1 MKKLIFLL
9 LLMALHLHAQIV
21 YQPDEVDTPAEPIGG
36 AVLLNEFIAANI
48 QIPFSSAYKGLNK
61 RVIVKG
67 VVETDGSM
75 SGLKIFKGWDT
86 LCNQEAIRLLGLF
99 KAWKPASVKGND
111 VRQQA
116 TYPVIFRSEVNP
128 SFDST
133 SWAMVNYYNDGFKSI
148 GDAQA
153 AKYRSVLP
161 LDPNGN
167 IKSDIVYQERNELGK
182 WKKLIVIPF
191 KRKSFWYKETS
202 LSQDSVKAFTLSAE
216 GPRGVNYVPIVTVNE
231 NGNLLA
237 YQEYNHLGGRLS
249 ETRYYYLNGLLK
261 ERKVF
266 LDSTY
271 LDTRWFRNGQL
282 HKTTQH
288 ESSLFEHTD
297 EIQVFTFWDDHGR
310 QLVKEGNGWYKI
322 VNEPTVDVPAVEQ
335 GEIVFGKRHG
345 KWTSKL
351 ADSTIYCE
359 ELYEQGKFIEGRV
372 DTNGETATYLEKIK
386 QPYFKGGINALNQ
399 FLAQNVHNPHNTFSL
414 GARPMV
420 IISFIIR
427 HDGKVDEFKVERG
440 ITPSYDRQALKVGS
454 KMNGMWRPG
463 MFRGKN
469 VPFKYNLPIGF

>member
-1 MKKLIFLL
+1 MKKLIFLVS
-9 LLMALHLHAQIV
+9 LMGLHLHAQIV
-21 YQPDEVDTPAEPIGG
+21 YQPDEVDIPAEPIGG

-61 RVIVKG
+61 RVVVKG

-133 SWAMVNYYNDGFKSI
+133 SWAMVNYYNDRFKLM

-191 KRKSFWYKETS
+191 RRKSFWYKETS
-202 LSQDSVKAFTLSAE
+202 LSLDSVRAFTLSAE
-216 GPRGVNYVPIVTVNE
+216 DPRGVNYVPIVTVNE

-249 ETRYYYLNGLLK
+249 EARYYYLNGVLK

-271 LDTRWFRNGQL
+271 LDTRWFKNGQL
-282 HKTTQH
+282 HKTTQR
-288 ESSLFEHTD
+288 ESSLFENTD
-297 EIQVFTFWDDHGR
+297 ELQVLTLWDEHGR
-310 QLVKEGNGWYKI
+310 QMVKEGNGWYKI
-322 VNEPTVDVPAVEQ
+322 VNERKVSEPVVEE

-359 ELYEQGKFIEGRV
+359 ELYEHGKFIEGRV
-372 DTNGETATYLEKIK
+372 DTNGESITYLEKIK
-386 QPYFKGGINALNQ
+386 QPYFKGGMNALNQ
-399 FLAQNVHNPHNTFSL
+399 FLSKNIQYPQNTILL
-414 GARPMV
+414 GPGPRV
-420 IISFIIR
+420 IISFTIEENGR
-427 HDGKVDEFKVERG
+427 VNDCKVLKG
-440 ITPSYDRQALKVGS
+440 ATPSFDRQALKVGC